1 MRKGGFVFREF
12 SGSVVSDT
20 ASQSAG
26 TTAPTSLFVD
36 INALRDTDAI
46 RVIDVA
52 VALVGLIVFGPLM
65 CLIALAIS
73 VTSGGPMLYRQRRIG
88 IGGREFVCFKFRT
101 MHRDADQLLDSLLMR
116 CARSRS
122 EWERDQKLRRD
133 PRVILIGRTLRRT
146 SLDELPQLFN
156 VLRGDMSIVGPR
168 PIVIGE
174 AHRYGR
180 HLRSYTAVRPGITG
194 LWQVSGRN
202 STTYRRRVACDVIY
216 ARKQSIKANIAIM
229 ARTIPVIFTGRG
241 AF

>member
-1 MRKGGFVFREF
+1 VFREF
-12 SGSVVSDT
+12 SESVVGGTANQSVGTSKSTSPFFNIESLRHTDT
-20 ASQSAG
+20 
-26 TTAPTSLFVD
+26 
-36 INALRDTDAI
+36 N

-65 CLIALAIS
+65 CLIAAAIA

-88 IGGREFVCFKFRT
+88 VGGREFVCFKFRT
-101 MHRDADQLLDSLLMR
+101 MHRDADQLLDALLMR
-116 CARSRS
+116 CARSRD

-168 PIVIGE
+168 PIVLSE

-180 HLRSYTAVRPGITG
+180 HLRSYAAVRPGITG

-216 ARKQSIKANIAIM
+216 ARKRSTSVNIGIM